1 MFATIVPLTSLFT
14 GVALLLLGS
23 GLLGTLLGVRGTVEG
38 FGDQVLGLVMSAY
51 FLGFFLGTF
60 LAPPV
65 IRSMGHIRA
74 FSFFGALFAATVLV
88 HAIWVDPWAW
98 GILRVGTG
106 IAIVGL
112 YTVIESWM
120 NATVDGEQRGRVF
133 AVYMVI
139 NLCALAVG
147 QQLLRVAPVESFVLF
162 SLAAILVCAAMLPV
176 TATRLEQP
184 VLAPS
189 ARIGVR
195 ELFSIA
201 PAAAAGALFSGLTVG
216 TFWGLGPVYA
226 GRLGMGVDGVAM
238 FMTAAI
244 LGGAVL
250 QWPIGRVSDSADRR
264 VTLAGICLGAA
275 ALAGAAMALG
285 ADASLAL
292 YAAFFL
298 YGGLSFSAYPVTVA
312 HLLDHVP
319 QERVLPAL
327 STVLL
332 LHGVGAALGPALA
345 GFAMAQFGPRAFPGY
360 LMLLHL
366 AIGLYVVQRVLVRRR
381 AAGGESHFHPM
392 LRTTPTAMEMLPE
405 AETAVE
411 D

>member
-1 MFATIVPLTSLFT
+1 MLATIIPLTSLFT

-23 GLLGTLLGVRGTVEG
+23 GLLGTLLGVRGSLEG

-65 IRSMGHIRA
+65 IRRMGHIRA
-74 FSFFGALFAATVLV
+74 FSFFGTLFAATVLV
-88 HAIWVDPWAW
+88 HAMWVDPWAW
-98 GILRVGTG
+98 GLLRMGTG

-120 NATVDGEQRGRVF
+120 NATVGGEQRGRVF

-139 NLCALAVG
+139 NLCALAIG
-147 QQLLRVAPVESFVLF
+147 QQLRRIAPVESFVLF
-162 SLAAILVCAAMLPV
+162 SLVAILVCAAMMPV
-176 TATRLEQP
+176 TATRLAQP
-184 VLAPS
+184 ELAPS
-189 ARIGVR
+189 ARIRVR
-195 ELFSIA
+195 ELFGIA

-226 GRLGMGVDGVAM
+226 GRLGMGVDGVAT

-244 LGGAVL
+244 VGGAVL
-250 QWPIGRVSDSADRR
+250 QWPIGRFSDSADRR
-264 VTLAGICLGAA
+264 ITLAGTCLGAA

-285 ADASLAL
+285 AHASLAL
-292 YAAFFL
+292 YAVFFL
-298 YGGLSFSAYPVTVA
+298 YGGLSFSAYPVAVA

-319 QERVLPAL
+319 QDRLLPAL

-332 LHGVGAALGPALA
+332 LHGAGAALGPALA
-345 GFAMAQFGPRAFPGY
+345 GFAMSQFGARAFPGY
-360 LMLLHL
+360 LLLLHL
-366 AIGLYVVQRVLVRRR
+366 AIGIYVVQRVLVRPRE
-381 AAGGESHFHPM
+381 AGAEGHFHPM
-392 LRTTPTAMEMLPE
+392 LRTTPTAMELLPE
-405 AETAVE
+405 ADTPDE